1 MKVKTFIELPN
12 LLKKRLLIGCLIKW
26 FPILEVLYLRWI
38 RNTLVRKLNASSSS
52 PVRQASQVWV
62 VSVPSLTSG
71 IGHILSEWNAGLM
84 LADALDAKHVSL
96 PLPGVWAELFEVND
110 LFVNYDTVKHELKK
124 CQKIYLPKLPYGRCP
139 QNFHRLI
146 RFAKRL
152 DLRRNTVFVLYSGQ
166 NAYDHSP
173 SSAKLRS
180 RFVCTELYRQY
191 KSKIDE
197 ENGGQAVTR
206 IALHVRRGDI
216 LTGPARWQMRVS
228 PLSWYRQQIESVI
241 GNLGSN
247 CTIDVYT
254 QGSAYDI
261 IEEIRGPWA
270 TRNFS
275 DLNAVETFV
284 RMAESEIIIGSM
296 SGFSYFAA
304 IFGKASVVHF
314 PEEFW
319 HGFSQRSYTKT
330 LLASVRPSE

>member
-1 MKVKTFIELPN
+1 MKVKTFKELPN
-12 LLKKRLLIGCLIKW
+12 LFKKRLFYGRLIKW
-26 FPILEVLYLRWI
+26 FPILENWYLCWI
-38 RNTLVRKLNASSSS
+38 RNTLARRLKASSSA
-52 PVRQASQVWV
+52 PVRQGIQVWV
-62 VSVPSLTSG
+62 VSVPSVTLG
-71 IGHILSEWNAGLM
+71 IGHVLSEWNAGLM

-96 PLPGVWAELFEVND
+96 PLPEIWEELLSLDD
-110 LFVNYDTVKHELKK
+110 LFVNYETVKHELKK
-124 CQKIYLPKLPYGRCP
+124 CQKIYLPKLPYGRYP
-139 QNFHRLI
+139 QNFQRLI
-146 RFAKRL
+146 RLAKRL
-152 DLRRNTVFVLYSGQ
+152 ELHRNTVFVLYSGQ

-180 RFVCTELYRQY
+180 RMECSDLYRQH

-216 LTGPARWQMRVS
+216 LTGPRRWQMRVT
-228 PLSWYRQQIESVI
+228 PLSWYRKQIESVI
-241 GNLGSN
+241 SNVGLN
-247 CTIDVYT
+247 CTVDVYT
-254 QGSAYDI
+254 QGSADDI
-261 IEEIRGPWA
+261 IKEIRGPWV

>member
-1 MKVKTFIELPN
+1 MNVKTYRKLPS
-12 LLKKRLLIGCLIKW
+12 LLKKRLLFGRLIKW
-26 FPILEVLYLRWI
+26 FPILEVWYIRWI
-38 RNTLVRKLNASSSS
+38 RNTLARRLKASSSS
-52 PVRQASQVWV
+52 PVRLTSQVWV

-84 LADALDAKHVSL
+84 LAEALDAKHVSL
-96 PLPGVWAELFEVND
+96 PLPGAWAELFGVND
-110 LFVNYDTVKHELKK
+110 LFVDYDTVKHVLEK
-124 CQKIYLPKLPYGRCP
+124 CQKIYLPRFPYGCCP
-139 QNFHRLI
+139 QNFQRLI
-146 RFAKRL
+146 RLAKRL
-152 DLRRNTVFVLYSGQ
+152 DLRTNTVFVLYSGQ

-191 KSKIDE
+191 KSKFDE
-197 ENGGQAVTR
+197 ENGSQAVTR

-241 GNLGSN
+241 GSVGSN

-254 QGSAYDI
+254 QGSADDI
-261 IEEIRGPWA
+261 MEEIRGPWE

-284 RMAESEIIIGSM
+284 RIAESEIIIGSM
-296 SGFSYFAA
+296 SGFSYFAS
-304 IFGKASVVHF
+304 IFSKASVVRF
-314 PEEFW
+314 PKEFW
-319 HGFSQRSYTKT
+319 HGFSQCSYTKT
-330 LLASVRPSE
+330 SLACARPSE